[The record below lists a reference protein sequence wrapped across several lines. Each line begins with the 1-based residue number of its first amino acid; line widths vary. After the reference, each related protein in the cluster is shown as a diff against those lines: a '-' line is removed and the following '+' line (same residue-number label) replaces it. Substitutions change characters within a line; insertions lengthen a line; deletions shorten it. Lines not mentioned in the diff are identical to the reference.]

1 MARSSGE
8 AGGQAVAVQASAGL
22 GPGGIPLSGVRAM
35 VVEDEVA
42 LAEVLGSY
50 LAREGFEVPRL
61 AG

>member
-1 MARSSGE
+1 M
-8 AGGQAVAVQASAGL
+8 QASAGL